1 LEKSRRKEIARA
13 WRERQRSQGVF
24 AVRCAVDGQ
33 AWVAASR
40 NLDTAQNAVWFA
52 LRQGG
57 HPNRALAAAWAARGE
72 AAFAFEILEAVEK
85 GDLTDAGLG
94 DLLKA
99 RERHWR
105 EKIGAAKLAG

>member
-1 LEKSRRKEIARA
+1 VDKARRKEIARA
-13 WRERQRSQGVF
+13 WRERERSQGVL
-24 AVRCAVDGQ
+24 AVRCAASGQ

-57 HPNRALAAAWAARGE
+57 HPNRALAAAWAAHGE
-72 AAFAFEILEAVEK
+72 AAFEFEVLEAVDR

-94 DLLKA
+94 DLLKE
-99 RERHWR
+99 RERHWW
-105 EKIGAAKLAG
+105 ETLGAAKLVG